1 MMGKRIRQLTVI
13 SGKGGTGKTTM
24 VAAFATLAKE
34 AVLADCDVD
43 APDLHLILRPQIEER
58 MPFSGIEVA
67 RIDAEKCTM
76 CGRCREHCRSGAIDE
91 NMRVIDDRCEGC
103 GVCRLVCPV
112 GAVELLERKAGIAY
126 ISRTRFGP
134 MAHAE
139 LEPGG
144 EASGKLVTLVRENA
158 RMLAEKHDR
167 TLIIIDGA
175 SGIGCPVIAAIGGTD
190 LVLIVTEPT
199 LSGIHD
205 MERVIG
211 VCKHFGIPSVVCI
224 NKCDVN
230 EENTA
235 LIESWCSGRSIEV
248 IGKIPYDN
256 IVTEAMIHEKTIVE
270 YSQGKISRETR
281 KIWRDTV
288 RRLASP
294 AYLA

>member
-1 MMGKRIRQLTVI
+1 MRKRIRQLAVI
-13 SGKGGTGKTTM
+13 SGKGGTGKTTI
-24 VAAFATLAKE
+24 VAAFAALAKN

-43 APDLHLILRPQIEER
+43 APDLHLILRPQIEEK
-58 MPFSGIEVA
+58 MDFSGLEVA
-67 RIDAEKCTM
+67 RIDAEKCVE
-76 CGRCREHCRSGAIDE
+76 CGECRDHCRFAAIDE
-91 NMRVIDDRCEGC
+91 TMRVIDERCEGC
-103 GVCRLVCPV
+103 GVCELVCPV
-112 GAVELLERKAGIAY
+112 GAVELLERKAGVAY
-126 ISRTRFGP
+126 VSRTGFGP

-175 SGIGCPVIAAIGGTD
+175 PGTGCPVIAAVSGTD

-235 LIESWCSGRSIEV
+235 RIESWCSGRSIEV